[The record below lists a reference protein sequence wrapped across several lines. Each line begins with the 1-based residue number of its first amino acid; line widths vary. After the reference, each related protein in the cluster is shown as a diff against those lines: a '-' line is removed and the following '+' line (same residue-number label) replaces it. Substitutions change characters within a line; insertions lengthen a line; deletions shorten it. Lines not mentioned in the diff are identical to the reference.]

1 MYLKEKL
8 EYRNFTLLI
17 DWRSGFLIMSNKLG
31 IFTVYFH
38 GICLKRVIQVHII
51 VLSSEKLKILVFFN
65 RKENII
71 QKYIK

>member
-1 MYLKEKL
+1 MYLKGKL

-17 DWRSGFLIMSNKLG
+17 DWQSGFLIMNNKPG

-38 GICLKRVIQVHII
+38 GICLKQVIQVHII